1 MVCGGACGEGGE
13 EWKRV
18 RDVGELVTSE
28 STFLKNNRKALLLL
42 CSGAYC
48 IGG

>member
-1 MVCGGACGEGGE
+1 MVCGGVCGEGGE

-18 RDVGELVTSE
+18 RDEEELVTSE
-28 STFLKNNRKALLLL
+28 STFLKNRKALLLL
-42 CSGAYC
+42 CCGVYC